1 MPRLLPFLIALL
13 VLPGCLQDETLS
25 GYGERLWALT
35 QQDGTPMTAEVTLDL
50 RAPGRVSGTAPCN
63 RYSAAQT
70 APYPWVEVGP
80 ITATRRACPDL
91 PAEQAYFD
99 LLSRMTLAEVSGPVL
114 ILSNDAGK
122 TLTFRR
128 VQP

>member
-1 MPRLLPFLIALL
+1 MLRLLPFLTALL
-13 VLPGCLQDETLS
+13 ILSACLQDETLS
-25 GYGERLWALT
+25 GYGDGLWALT
-35 QQDGTPMTAEVTLDL
+35 QQDGAPVTADITLDL
-50 RAPGRVSGTAPCN
+50 RETGQISGAAPCN
-63 RYSAAQT
+63 GYSAAQT

-91 PAEQAYFD
+91 TAEQAYFD
-99 LLSRMTLAEVSGPVL
+99 LLSRMTLAEVSGPAL
-114 ILSNDAGK
+114 ILSNDSGE